1 MAEPRLYP
9 PDEVAGRLHVSPSTL
24 RRWTNEFS
32 EFLSETARPEAR
44 GGEGG
49 PRRYTDAD
57 VSLLKNLQDLLAEG
71 LTYVQV
77 GKRLEAERMREAP
90 APAEAVP
97 EAPEEPVRAV
107 GPSLREASPLAP
119 AVTMLADTL
128 HTVAD
133 GQQLLLGSQQA
144 NRDLLTVLLRD
155 NFSLK
160 EENAKLRD
168 RMLEIERD
176 LSEIRRTEGAEREAI
191 IARIQEVELQVTESG
206 LQPQRID
213 PAQRQGCLASL
224 FGILP

>member
-1 MAEPRLYP
+1 MTEVRLYS

-24 RRWTNEFS
+24 RRWTNEFA
-32 EFLSETARPEAR
+32 EFLSHATHSEAR

-49 PRRYTDAD
+49 PRRYADAD
-57 VSLLKNLQDLLAEG
+57 VQMLKNVQDLLAEG
-71 LTYVQV
+71 LTYLQV
-77 GKRLEAERMREAP
+77 GKRLEAERLREAP
-90 APAEAVP
+90 AAAEAAT
-97 EAPEEPVRAV
+97 ETPEEPVRAV

-176 LSEIRRTEGAEREAI
+176 LGEVRRSEGAEREELT
-191 IARIQEVELQVTESG
+191 ARVQELEMQMAESG

-213 PAQRQGCLASL
+213 PARRQGCLASL